1 MAPRDATTAAAGFLQ
16 IGAGVM
22 YNIDDVHDHLRSL
35 YRHGM
40 VFTDSNG
47 VEWLVTEISDPAL
60 RSIPTERLRMP
71 EFKSGWLL
79 FQSQHIKK
87 RLAPYP
93 DDWRAMEPAELER
106 LLAKAKPA
114 PTTIRPSLTGEFP
127 RLER

>member
-1 MAPRDATTAAAGFLQ
+1 M
-16 IGAGVM
+16 M
-22 YNIDDVHDHLRSL
+22 YDIDSVHDHLHYL

-79 FQSQHIKK
+79 FQSQHQKK

-93 DDWRAMEPAELER
+93 DDWRAMEPADLER

-114 PTTIRPSLTGEFP
+114 PTTTRPSLTGEFP
-127 RLER
+127 KLER

>member
-1 MAPRDATTAAAGFLQ
+1 M
-16 IGAGVM
+16 M
-22 YNIDDVHDHLRSL
+22 YDINGVHDHLHYL

-79 FQSQHIKK
+79 FQSQHQKK

-114 PTTIRPSLTGEFP
+114 PTTTRPSLTGEFP
-127 RLER
+127 KLER

>member
-1 MAPRDATTAAAGFLQ
+1 
-16 IGAGVM
+16 M
-22 YNIDDVHDHLRSL
+22 YDFPDPFSTLRYL
-35 YRHGM
+35 YRRGM

-60 RSIPTERLRMP
+60 RSIPADRLRMP

-79 FQSQHIKK
+79 FQSQHQKK

-93 DDWRAMEPAELER
+93 DDWRSMEGLDLER

-114 PTTIRPSLTGEFP
+114 PTTTRPSLTGEFP
-127 RLER
+127 KYDPPTYER